1 MRRPTW
7 RRPGAPKDAEPL
19 LDVDE
24 SHTATVNL
32 DEIDED
38 THDEAAT
45 TAQFDGDDPSTDA
58 NRDPRWT
65 KVVAYAVLPALAALL
80 AAGTGYVKWQD
91 ISARGATSAAADSVR
106 AATDGTI
113 ALLSYRPETVEKD
126 LAAARSRMTGQFLD
140 SYTALTK
147 DVVIPGSKQ
156 KQISAVATVPAAASM
171 QASSNHAVVL
181 LFVDQSVVIKDDAP
195 TSTASTV
202 RVTLDRIDGRWL
214 ISHFDPV

>member
-1 MRRPTW
+1 MRPPTW
-7 RRPGAPKDAEPL
+7 RRPGSPKATKPTREIDQTQAGTVAVDEDIEDI
-19 LDVDE
+19 DVDATAVAE
-24 SHTATVNL
+24 TNGDAPAMDSH
-32 DEIDED
+32 
-38 THDEAAT
+38 
-45 TAQFDGDDPSTDA
+45 
-58 NRDPRWT
+58 RDPRWS
-65 KVVAYAVLPALAALL
+65 KVVAYAVLPGLAVLL
-80 AAGTGYVKWQD
+80 AAGIGYVKWQD
-91 ISARGATSAAADSVR
+91 ISTQGATSAGADSVR

-113 ALLSYRPETVEKD
+113 ALLSYKPETVEKD

-156 KQISAVATVPAAASM
+156 KQISAVATVPAAASV

>member
-7 RRPGAPKDAEPL
+7 HRPGTPKDTEPT
-19 LDVDE
+19 DE
-24 SHTATVNL
+24 TEQTQAATVAV
-32 DEIDED
+32 DEIDENID
-38 THDEAAT
+38 DNATPVAEPNGDAA
-45 TAQFDGDDPSTDA
+45 AIDS
-58 NRDPRWT
+58 NRDPRWS
-65 KVVAYAVLPALAALL
+65 KVVAYAVLPGLAVLL
-80 AAGTGYVKWQD
+80 AAGIGYVKWQD
-91 ISARGATSAAADSVR
+91 ISAHGATSAGADSVR

-113 ALLSYRPETVEKD
+113 ALLSYKPETVEKD
-126 LAAARSRMTGQFLD
+126 LAAARDRMTGQFLD

-156 KQISAVATVPAAASM
+156 KQISAVATVPAAASV